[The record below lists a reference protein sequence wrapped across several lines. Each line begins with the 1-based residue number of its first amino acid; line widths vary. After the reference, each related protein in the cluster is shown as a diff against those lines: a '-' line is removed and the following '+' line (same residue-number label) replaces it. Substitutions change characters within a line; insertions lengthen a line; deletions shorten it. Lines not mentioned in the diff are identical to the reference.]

1 MARPMNLE
9 KRVKALA
16 EIVNRSM
23 AHCDRATRIAEEL
36 TNSFKNTKTPEGKKA
51 QKTAKAATL
60 VATRLALVSR
70 KLTF

>member
-1 MARPMNLE
+1 MARPMILE

-23 AHCDRATRIAEEL
+23 AQSDRAEQIAKEL

-60 VATRLALVSR
+60 VATRLALVSH

>member
-23 AHCDRATRIAEEL
+23 AQCDRATRIAKEL

-51 QKTAKAATL
+51 QKTAKAAIL
-60 VATRLALVSR
+60 VAKRLSVVSH